1 MHLNHAGELRIG
13 QCLAIGQECC
23 GLIQNPPEHRQWLP
37 GIPTDRHS
45 LQTVRSREHKRHA
58 LLVVDLEEQ
67 AVFAQDL
74 VDVVDVQE
82 DHRPGLGVQ
91 GRQAN
96 GAAVGVGACVV
107 L

>member
-1 MHLNHAGELRIG
+1 M
-13 QCLAIGQECC
+13 
-23 GLIQNPPEHRQWLP
+23 
-37 GIPTDRHS
+37 
-45 LQTVRSREHKRHA
+45 
-58 LLVVDLEEQ
+58 
-67 AVFAQDL
+67 FAQDL